1 MGEFDDSCVFGK
13 LISMCGEILVVGTL
27 FNRSSMMVGGICVC
41 GGWTC
46 DNMEAETKTE
56 AIQTKL
62 GLDSS

>member
-1 MGEFDDSCVFGK
+1 MSLMIAV
-13 LISMCGEILVVGTL
+13 CGDNLYLCAMTYWWETL

-46 DNMEAETKTE
+46 DNMEAETKTK